1 MNEQENNQ
9 NEPDILT
16 PEQDDQDDPTTKK
29 EFEEPEVKR
38 AGALYEDVGF
48 TF

>member
-16 PEQDDQDDPTTKK
+16 PEQDEQDDPTAKK
-29 EFEEPEVKR
+29 EFEEPEVKH